1 MKEIRP
7 VSSHS
12 ISRHSC
18 GHFKIY
24 PRPQITNYCR
34 EDKIKI
40 FPSIILAT
48 LNREKTRPGK
58 ENFPRDRERGRK
70 SPARLASVPRKGRE
84 PEGKKERRKGE
95 AKSRGKASS
104 AVLVGQ
110 PDSSKG
116 EHPVHANDIPE
127 VQRAVFRGY
136 QRRP

>member
-1 MKEIRP
+1 MAIYHHEGNTKEIR
-7 VSSHS
+7 
-12 ISRHSC
+12 
-18 GHFKIY
+18 HFKIY

-40 FPSIILAT
+40 FPSIIPAT